1 MYVRMYVRVYIHIYI
16 YAYIYTHTLYI
27 CTHLTLCVRYGA
39 ISREQ
44 ASDDSNIY
52 DFVDAH
58 SYAGIAPSS
67 MY

>member
-1 MYVRMYVRVYIHIYI
+1 MYVCTYVCTRVHSHIHICIYI
-16 YAYIYTHTLYI
+16 HTLYI

-39 ISREQ
+39 LSREQ

-52 DFVDAH
+52 DFVDVH